1 MSYQQIKF
9 KNLPFKPGLEQVFY
23 IESEYDVV
31 INERIR
37 NNYNEIR
44 DAMQK
49 HGMQFCYLPYLF
61 HSADI
66 ERKIHYYAPYLSERI
81 VADKNVGS
89 SAMLR
94 FLSDKSQKVE
104 PSLIFNAVNSYA
116 ERETTFFQLPLSE
129 VCKEGGFSIDDI
141 IFRIECAN
149 EGILLACLGGVSTEE
164 AALQYSDDSCL
175 EENLGEISCE
185 SLPACRSI
193 DRYEKRKTR
202 EEEKIKE
209 KVEECRSEK
218 KRGIIERIMNCFSS
232 AQSSSSIENEIDADE
247 AQSLIDTRRVLREL
261 RENVQR
267 LRLEGVSLMAIHEFI
282 DKQEPLSRM
291 TITEDYRIFLP
302 DYNNMEIEMGALPK
316 AVYFLFLRY
325 PEGIIY
331 KHMPDYYNEL
341 MGIYKQLR
349 PYTDEARLNLTIT
362 KVVNPLGNALNENIA
377 RIRKAFVD
385 KFDNHL
391 ACNYYISGE
400 RGMQYS
406 IPLDRNLI
414 SWEE

>member
-31 INERIR
+31 VNERIR

-202 EEEKIKE
+202 EDEKIKE

-247 AQSLIDTRRVLREL
+247 AQSFIDTRRVLREL

-349 PYTDEARLNLTIT
+349 PYTDEARLNLTII

>member
-9 KNLPFKPGLEQVFY
+9 KNLPFKPGLDQVFY

-31 INERIR
+31 VNECIR

-49 HGMQFCYLPYLF
+49 HGMRFCYLPYLF

-66 ERKIHYYAPYLSERI
+66 ERKIHYYAPYLSEGI
-81 VADKNVGS
+81 VSDKNIGS

-104 PSLIFNAVNSYA
+104 PSLIFNAVNSYV
-116 ERETTFFQLPLSE
+116 ERETTFLQLPLSE
-129 VCKEGGFSIDDI
+129 VCKEDGFSIDDI

-149 EGILLACLGGVSTEE
+149 EGILSACLDGVCMEE
-164 AALQYSDDSCL
+164 AALQYSDDSCR
-175 EENLGEISCE
+175 EEELREKSCE
-185 SLPACRSI
+185 RKLACTSI

-202 EEEKIKE
+202 EEKRE
-209 KVEECRSEK
+209 SSK

-232 AQSSSSIENEIDADE
+232 AQGSSSSIEDEIDADE

-261 RENVQR
+261 RENVQK

-291 TITEDYRIFLP
+291 TITADYRIFLP

-349 PYTDEARLNLTIT
+349 PNTDEARLNLTIT

-400 RGMQYS
+400 RGLEYS

-414 SWEE
+414 NWEE

>member
-31 INERIR
+31 VNERIR

-66 ERKIHYYAPYLSERI
+66 ERKIHYYAPYLLERI

-247 AQSLIDTRRVLREL
+247 AQSFIDTRRVLREL